1 MSKLLEHPGRKFQQD
16 IYDEYSVLAL
26 KTFIIAW
33 ALLVIVAAL
42 YVDNKWLLAGILAWE
57 ILP

>member
-1 MSKLLEHPGRKFQQD
+1 MSGLLEHPGRQFQRD
-16 IYDEYSVLAL
+16 VYDEYSVFAL

-33 ALLVIVAAL
+33 AFLVIVAAL
-42 YVDNKWLLAGILAWE
+42 WIDNKWILAGLLAWE

>member
-1 MSKLLEHPGRKFQQD
+1 VSGLLEHPGKQFRAD
-16 IYDEYSVLAL
+16 VYEEYSVVAL

-42 YVDNKWLLAGILAWE
+42 WIDNKWVLAGLLAWE

>member
-1 MSKLLEHPGRKFQQD
+1 VSNLLEHPAGKFRQD
-16 IYDEYSVLAL
+16 VYDEYSVVAL

-33 ALLVIVAAL
+33 AVLVIVAAL
-42 YVDNKWLLAGILAWE
+42 WIDNKWALAGLLAWE

>member
-1 MSKLLEHPGRKFQQD
+1 MSGLLEHPGKQFQRD
-16 IYDEYSVLAL
+16 VYGEYSVFAL

-42 YVDNKWLLAGILAWE
+42 WIDNKWVLAGLLAWE

>member
-1 MSKLLEHPGRKFQQD
+1 MSELLEHPGKKFRQD
-16 IYDEYSVLAL
+16 VYDEYSVFAL

-42 YVDNKWLLAGILAWE
+42 WIDNKWLLAGILAWE